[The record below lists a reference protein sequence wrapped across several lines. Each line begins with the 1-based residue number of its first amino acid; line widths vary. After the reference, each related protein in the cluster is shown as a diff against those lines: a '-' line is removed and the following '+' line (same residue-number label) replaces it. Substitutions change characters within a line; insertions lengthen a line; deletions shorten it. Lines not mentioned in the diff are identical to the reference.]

1 MKISRA
7 PSFVEFVATMAL
19 MMGITSMSI
28 DNMLPAFDA
37 IAAEFAIADNS
48 IQLVVYAYLFGF
60 GAMQLVYGPISDSVG
75 RRSVVL
81 GGLAVFCLG
90 SLLAVFAGSFE
101 LMLAARV
108 VQGMGA
114 AACRILATAIVRDRY
129 EGREMARVMSLT
141 MMVFII
147 VPVIAPA
154 IGSFFLLFGS
164 WHYIFVSTF
173 AVGLIL
179 ALWFGLRMPETLHPD
194 HRQSF
199 SMSRVLGGFRR
210 TIGTRISLGYAA
222 GAALMMGC
230 LMAYVGGAQQILE
243 TDVYGLGPLFPVA
256 FGAIAAAMGVGALIN
271 SRLVR
276 RYGTRRLSHGALC
289 CNIAISAAVIP
300 LAIACDGKPPLLL
313 FCAWI
318 ALAHFFF
325 SLTLPNFNAMAMQPL
340 GDIAGTASSF
350 VGFFTTV
357 VGALCGLVIGQAFDG
372 TVLPLAIGF
381 FVLNGAGLAVVVW
394 TERGRLFNPH
404 QPDPRG

>member
-1 MKISRA
+1 MPPARF
-7 PSFVEFVATMAL
+7 PSFIQFVALMAL
-19 MMGITSMSI
+19 MMGITSMAI
-28 DNMLPAFDA
+28 DNMLPAFGP
-37 IAAEFAIADNS
+37 IAAEFGVDDNS

-60 GAMQLVYGPISDSVG
+60 GAMQLVYGPISDTLG
-75 RRSVVL
+75 RRKVVL
-81 GGLAVFCLG
+81 AGLLIFCLG
-90 SLLAVFAGSFE
+90 SLLAVFAPSFE

-108 VQGMGA
+108 MQGMGA

-141 MMVFII
+141 MMVFIM
-147 VPVIAPA
+147 VPVVAPA

-164 WHYIFVSTF
+164 WHFIFISTF
-173 AVGLIL
+173 AVGVIL
-179 ALWFGLRMPETLHPD
+179 AVWFGLKMPETLHPQY
-194 HRQSF
+194 RQVF
-199 SMSRVLGGFRR
+199 SLRRVMAGFAR
-210 TIGTRISLGYAA
+210 TIRTRVSLGYTASA
-222 GAALMMGC
+222 GLMMGC

-256 FGAIAAAMGVGALIN
+256 FGSIAAAMGVGALIN

-289 CNIAISAAVIP
+289 CNIVLSLAQIP
-300 LAIACDGKPPLLL
+300 LALAFGGAPPLLL
-313 FCAWI
+313 FCSWI

-340 GDIAGTASSF
+340 GDIAGTAASF

-357 VGALCGLVIGQAFDG
+357 AGALCGLVIGQAFDG

-381 FVLNGAGLAVVVW
+381 CLLNGLGLAVVLW
-394 TERGRLFNPH
+394 TEQGRLFQPH
-404 QPDPRG
+404 QPDPTR

>member
-1 MKISRA
+1 MKLSRT
-7 PSFVEFVATMAL
+7 PSFVEFVALMAL
-19 MMGITSMSI
+19 MMGISSMSI

-37 IAAEFAIADNS
+37 IASEFAIEDNR

-60 GAMQLVYGPISDSVG
+60 GAMQLVYGPISDTAG

-81 GGLAVFCLG
+81 CGLAVFSLG

-164 WHYIFVSTF
+164 WHYIFISTF

-194 HRQSF
+194 YRQDF
-199 SMSRVLGGFRR
+199 SMLRVLGGFRR

-222 GAALMMGC
+222 SAALMMGC

-256 FGAIAAAMGVGALIN
+256 FGSIAAAMGIGALIN

-300 LAIACDGKPPLLL
+300 LAILFDGKPPLLL

-357 VGALCGLVIGQAFDG
+357 VGALCGLVVGQAFDG

-381 FVLNGAGLAVVVW
+381 FVLNGTGLAVVVW
-394 TERGRLFNPH
+394 TERGRLFKPH
-404 QPDPRG
+404 QADPRD

>member
-1 MKISRA
+1 MKITRA
-7 PSFVEFVATMAL
+7 PSFVEFVAMMAL

-37 IAAEFAIADNS
+37 IASEFGIEDNR

-60 GAMQLVYGPISDSVG
+60 GVMQLVYGPISDTAG
-75 RRSVVL
+75 RRPVVL
-81 GGLAVFCLG
+81 GGLVIFCLG
-90 SLLAVFAGSFE
+90 SLLAIFAPSFE

-179 ALWFGLRMPETLHPD
+179 ALWFGLGMPETLHPQY
-194 HRQSF
+194 RQPF
-199 SMSRVLGGFRR
+199 SMGRVLAGFRR
-210 TIGTRISLGYAA
+210 TIGTRVSLGYSA

-256 FGAIAAAMGVGALIN
+256 FGSIAAAMGIGALVN

-289 CNIAISAAVIP
+289 CNIVLSALVIP
-300 LAIACDGKPPLLL
+300 LAIAYDGKPPLLL
-313 FCAWI
+313 FCGWI

-357 VGALCGLVIGQAFDG
+357 FGALCGLVVGQAFDG
-372 TVLPLAIGF
+372 TVLPLSIGF
-381 FVLNGAGLAVVVW
+381 FVLNGAGLAVALW
-394 TERGRLFNPH
+394 TERGRLFVPH
-404 QPDPRG
+404 QADPPA